1 MANKIDSNVTGLRF
15 AEESAIKTLPAS
27 PVWHPLEPN
36 SYKDFGGQTTL
47 MARNPIN
54 ASRQRKKG
62 VITDL
67 DASGGF
73 VQDLTQ
79 NNLTRLLQGFFFA
92 AMREKVTNLPLNG
105 TAIPFTGIVGSTK
118 TYTLGSGTL
127 GTSFVAGDL
136 ALMSGFSQSA
146 NNGLKNVASSTG
158 TTVVVTQTSV
168 DETPTAA
175 AKVQKVGVQLGSAE
189 FNIDVSTASYPRLV
203 RVSGT
208 KDLTTLGLIVG
219 EWVFIGGDGAA
230 TKFTTAANN
239 GFARIRAIAATY
251 LEFDKTASTMVN
263 ETGTGKTIQLFFGNV
278 LRNEKDPA
286 LITRRSYQLERT
298 LGSDAN
304 GVMSEYLIGAVPNEL
319 ALSIKQADKITADL
333 SFVAVDHEQRDGTT
347 GVKAGGRPENVDAPA
362 FNTSS
367 DFSRIKLHLVTAGDT
382 NPAPLFAFMT
392 ELEVTIN
399 NNVSPDKAVAVLG
412 AFDVSVGTFEVGGN
426 ITAYFADIAAVQAVR
441 NNSDVALDLAV
452 VKANAG
458 LVLDVPLISLGD
470 GRLSVEQD
478 SPITLPLTVEAAES
492 SFGYTL
498 LLNEFP
504 YLPNAADV

>member
-1 MANKIDSNVTGLRF
+1 MANKIDSNVTGLRY
-15 AEESAIKTLPAS
+15 AEEDSIKTLPAS

-36 SYKDFGGQTTL
+36 SYKDFGGQTSL

-92 AMREKVTNLPLNG
+92 AMREKATNLPLNG
-105 TAIPFTGIVGSTK
+105 TAVAMTGVVASSKTYSLASGTVGSQ
-118 TYTLGSGTL
+118 
-127 GTSFVAGDL
+127 FAAGDL
-136 ALMSGFSQSA
+136 ILMSGFSQSA
-146 NNGLKNVASSTG
+146 NNGLKNVASSTA
-158 TTVVVTQTSV
+158 TTIVVTQTAV
-168 DETPTAA
+168 DETPAA
-175 AKVQKVGVQLGSAE
+175 SAKVQKVGIQLGSAE
-189 FNIDVSTASYPRLV
+189 FNIDVTSASYPRLS

-208 KDLTTLGLIVG
+208 KALTTLGLIPG
-219 EWVFIGGDGAA
+219 EWVFIGGDAAA

-239 GFARIRAIAATY
+239 GFARIRSVAATY

-286 LITRRSYQLERT
+286 LIKQRSYQLERT
-298 LGSDAN
+298 LGKDSN
-304 GVMSEYLIGAVPNEL
+304 GTMSEYLLGAVPNEL
-319 ALSIKQADKITADL
+319 SLSIKQADKITVDM

-347 GVKAGGRPENVDAPA
+347 GVKAGTRPENVDAPA

-367 DFSRIKLHLVTAGDT
+367 DFSRIKMHLITAGST
-382 NPAPLFAFMT
+382 NPNPLFAFLT
-392 ELEVTIN
+392 ELEITIN
-399 NNVSPDKAVAVLG
+399 NNVSPNKAVAVLG
-412 AFDVSVGTFEVGGN
+412 AFDVSAGTFEVGGN

-441 NNSDVALDLAV
+441 NNADVALDLAV

-458 LVLDVPLISLGD
+458 LVFDIPLISLGD

-478 SPITLPLTVEAAES
+478 NPITLPLSVEAAES
-492 SFGYTL
+492 TFGYTL
-498 LLNEFP
+498 QLNEFP

>member
-1 MANKIDSNVTGLRF
+1 MANKIDSNVTGLRY
-15 AEESAIKTLPAS
+15 AEESAIKTLPGS

-189 FNIDVSTASYPRLV
+189 FNIDVSSASYPRLV

-219 EWVFIGGDGAA
+219 EWVFIGGDSAA

-239 GFARIRAIAATY
+239 GFARLRAVTSTY
-251 LEFDKTASTMVN
+251 LEFDKTASTMTA

-286 LITRRSYQLERT
+286 LIKQRSYQLERT
-298 LGSDAN
+298 LGQDAN
-304 GVMSEYLIGAVPNEL
+304 GTMSEYLLGAVPNEL
-319 ALSIKQADKITADL
+319 SMSIKQADKITVDL
-333 SFVAVDHEQRDGTT
+333 SFVAVDHQQRSGSDGL
-347 GVKAGGRPENVDAPA
+347 KAGTRPENVDAPA

-367 DFSRIKLHLVTAGDT
+367 DFSRIKMHLITAGNT
-382 NPAPLFAFMT
+382 NPDPLFAFLT
-392 ELEVTIN
+392 ELELTIN
-399 NNVSPDKAVAVLG
+399 NNVSPTKAVAVLG
-412 AFDVSVGTFEVGGN
+412 AFDVTAGTFEVGGN
-426 ITAYFADIAAVQAVR
+426 VTAYFADIAAVQAVR
-441 NNSDVALDLAV
+441 NNQDVALDLAV

-458 LVLDVPLISLGD
+458 MVWDIPLISLGD
-470 GRLSVEQD
+470 GRLNVEQD
-478 SPITLPLTVEAAES
+478 NPITLPLSVEAAES
-492 SFGYTL
+492 TFGYTL
-498 LLNEFP
+498 QLNEFP